1 MRFFS
6 HRHRPVH
13 LGPYPMERLARAA
26 LAPGGPAPPG
36 PASDTDLPGAGAALP
51 RGMPGYLKLFQSVR
65 DGAVAAQCAPITDD
79 LASRAHNVK
88 AGVYFLDSDL
98 CGICEMPEDAWT
110 AREHPDHRYAVVI
123 LNAFTTP
130 PEAGT
135 IEAQWI
141 AGTQGARADLR
152 AAEVAVVTAGYIRN
166 LGFAATAHFAGAS
179 AVNLNALALRAG
191 VALAKADSLTNP
203 FLGGAFRIAAVTTG
217 YPMQCDAPLAADASR
232 CGLAWWLGLGGTRPG
247 WKRLAGQSRPLHMG
261 RYPMEKIKRV
271 PVPTTLIIPEE
282 IKRVSK
288 RASFF
293 ARALQG
299 DLGERTRRERTRFA
313 LKHPYTMAMA
323 PLIRGMV
330 PMQDG
335 PVASNKAPGLDDPRA
350 NARAVKA
357 LGYYL
362 GADMIGICKAE
373 SYCWHSHR
381 DDGTPIEPYHGY
393 AVVMLIDQGFE
404 TMEGASGDDWISGA
418 QSMRG
423 YMRGALIAGV
433 MAEHLRS
440 LGFPSRAQTNAD
452 SDVLQIPVTLLA
464 GLGEL
469 PRIGELVLNPFVGPR
484 LKTVVLT
491 TDLPMEVDR
500 PIDFGLRDFCSKC
513 LKCARE
519 CPCDAI
525 SFDEPVMYN
534 GYEIWK
540 PDVERCARYRLTNPK
555 GSACGRCMKM
565 CPFNTEG
572 LLLHRA
578 FLWAAIQLPWTR
590 RLIAKLD
597 DIAGNG
603 QRNPVKKWWFDLEWV
618 DGKALLPRAGT
629 NQRDL
634 DPGRK
639 LDAAKH
645 RIAIYP
651 PEMAPPPVTDK
662 PFPPDRKAALAYAQT
677 LEQPAEA
684 RRRLKS

>member
-1 MRFFS
+1 
-6 HRHRPVH
+6 
-13 LGPYPMERLARAA
+13 MERLPRAA
-26 LAPGGPAPPG
+26 LPAGPAPA
-36 PASDTDLPGAGAALP
+36 PAREIDSPGAWAAVP
-51 RGMPGYLKLFQSVR
+51 RGVPAYLKLFESVR
-65 DGAVAAQCAPITDD
+65 EGVVAPEIAPIPDD
-79 LASRAHNVK
+79 LASRARNVK

-98 CGICEMPEDAWT
+98 CGVCEIPDDAWT
-110 AREHPDHRYAVVI
+110 AKEHPAHRYAVVI
-123 LNAFTTP
+123 VNAFAAE

-166 LGFAATAHFAGAS
+166 LGFPATAHFAGAS
-179 AVNLNALALRAG
+179 AVDANRLALLAG
-191 VALAKADSLTNP
+191 VALAQDGRLTSP
-203 FLGGAFRIAAVTTG
+203 FLGGAFRLAVVTTD
-217 YPMQCDAPLAADASR
+217 YPVQCDAPLAADAR
-232 CGLAWWLGLGGTRPG
+232 ARGLAWWLGLGGTRPG
-247 WKRLAGQSRPLHMG
+247 WRRLAGQSRPLHLG
-261 RYPMEKIKRV
+261 RYPTERIKRV
-271 PVPTTLIIPEE
+271 PAPTTLIIPEE

-299 DLGERTRRERTRFA
+299 DLGERTRRERSRFA

-335 PVASNKAPGLDDPRA
+335 AVAPQPAPGLENSAA
-350 NARAVKA
+350 NARAIKA

-373 SYCWHSHR
+373 DYCWHSHR
-381 DDGTPIEPYHGY
+381 DDGTPIDPYHKY

-418 QSMRG
+418 QSMRA

-433 MAEHLRS
+433 MAEHLRA
-440 LGFPSRAQTNAD
+440 LGFSSRAQTNAD

-484 LKTVVLT
+484 LKTVALT
-491 TDLPMEVDR
+491 TDLPLEVDQ

-513 LKCARE
+513 MKCARE

-525 SFDEPVMYN
+525 SFGAPVMYN

-572 LLLHRA
+572 LLAHRA
-578 FLWAAIQLPWTR
+578 FLWMAIHLPWTR
-590 RLIAKLD
+590 RMIAKLD
-597 DIAGNG
+597 DKAGHG

-618 DGKALLPRAGT
+618 DGKAIVPRAGT

-634 DPGRK
+634 DPHRRI
-639 LDAAKH
+639 DSAKH

-651 PEMAPPPVTDK
+651 PDTAPPPVTDR
-662 PFPPDRKAALAYAQT
+662 PFPPDRKAALAFAQT

-684 RRRLKS
+684 RRRLRR